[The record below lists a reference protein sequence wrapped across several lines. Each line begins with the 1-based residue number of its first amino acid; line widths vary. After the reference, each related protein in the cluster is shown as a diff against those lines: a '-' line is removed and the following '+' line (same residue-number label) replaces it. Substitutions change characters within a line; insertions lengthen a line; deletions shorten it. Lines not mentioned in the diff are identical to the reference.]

1 MKKILAIQIFLLII
15 FSASFFGMLI
25 YSDVF
30 SDIKTTIVDQ
40 TCFSCIKMD
49 PISKFE
55 FTFETVDNKPHPSF
69 IIENLTKGPIFLAF
83 RADICTACDI
93 MEPVIMDLF
102 NVEFGKKELFY
113 QIINYSG
120 NDIVFYHININPPY
134 EIETESFYIYD
145 KDRREGVP
153 MFVFI
158 TLGDNNGKIQPF
170 YITSYS
176 TLGLNNNEKRKEY
189 FQNFIS
195 TGVDFYMQNIE
206 KYKELNRII

>member
-1 MKKILAIQIFLLII
+1 MKKLFAFQISLILI
-15 FSASFFGMLI
+15 FSGSFFGMLYYTDI
-25 YSDVF
+25 Y

-55 FTFETVDNKPHPSF
+55 FTFETVDNKPHPAF
-69 IIENLTKGPIFLAF
+69 ILENLTKGPIFLAF

-93 MEPVIMDLF
+93 MEPVIKELF

-113 QIINYSG
+113 QVINYSG
-120 NDIVFYHININPPY
+120 TNISFYHININPPY
-134 EIETESFYIYD
+134 EKETESFYVYD
-145 KDRREGVP
+145 KDRRGGVP

-158 TLGDNNGKIQPF
+158 TLGDNNGKIRPY

-176 TLGLNNNEKRKEY
+176 TLGLHDNEERKEY
-189 FQNFIS
+189 FENLIS
-195 TGVDFYMQNIE
+195 IGIDY
-206 KYKELNRII
+206 YKIYIDLYKN